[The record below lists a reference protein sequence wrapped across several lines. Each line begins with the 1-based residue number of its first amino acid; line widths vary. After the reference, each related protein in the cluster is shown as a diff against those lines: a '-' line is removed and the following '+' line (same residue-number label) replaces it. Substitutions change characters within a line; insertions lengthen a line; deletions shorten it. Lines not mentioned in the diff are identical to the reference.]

1 MIEFKNVTKKF
12 ESLLVLDEI
21 NFSIEKGSFVSIVG
35 PSGCGKTTT
44 LRMIAGLSNPTS
56 GDILICQKS
65 PKEMLKERSFGFVF
79 QDSTLLEWRNVRDNI
94 ALPLEIFGKVNNE
107 RVQKFINI
115 VGLNGFENYYP
126 NQLSGGMQQRVAI
139 ARALILEPPILLM
152 DEPFGSLDEI
162 TRNQMNSELMRIWN
176 DDSMSSTTIVF
187 VTHSIS
193 EAVFLSD
200 KVLVMS
206 QIPAKIKEKIEINI
220 ERPRIEEIKSSKEYL
235 GKVTRLKNL
244 LSEDLHELQI

>member
-1 MIEFKNVTKKF
+1 
-12 ESLLVLDEI
+12 
-21 NFSIEKGSFVSIVG
+21 
-35 PSGCGKTTT
+35 
-44 LRMIAGLSNPTS
+44 
-56 GDILICQKS
+56 
-65 PKEMLKERSFGFVF
+65 
-79 QDSTLLEWRNVRDNI
+79 
-94 ALPLEIFGKVNNE
+94 
-107 RVQKFINI
+107 
-115 VGLNGFENYYP
+115 
-126 NQLSGGMQQRVAI
+126 
-139 ARALILEPPILLM
+139 
-152 DEPFGSLDEI
+152 
-162 TRNQMNSELMRIWN
+162 MNSELMRIWN